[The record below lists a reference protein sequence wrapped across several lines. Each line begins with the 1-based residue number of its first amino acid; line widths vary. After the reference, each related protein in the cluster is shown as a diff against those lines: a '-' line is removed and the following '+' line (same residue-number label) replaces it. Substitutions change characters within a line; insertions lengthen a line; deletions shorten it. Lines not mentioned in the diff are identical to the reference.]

1 MQKTFKCLL
10 ICSINHEDIF
20 IVCVWMMINTITML
34 IFANYLLGMNENQ
47 TSISKD
53 HTNNTPFV
61 VIKTKNE
68 RKETIKEKDKLHT
81 QKQELKNNDFD

>member
-1 MQKTFKCLL
+1 MDDDQY
-10 ICSINHEDIF
+10 N
-20 IVCVWMMINTITML
+20 TML
-34 IFANYLLGMNENQ
+34 MFANYLLGMNENQ

-68 RKETIKEKDKLHT
+68 KGETIKEKANFTPKS
-81 QKQELKNNDFD
+81 KS